1 MYNLVA
7 RYFHTPLGRAGCRFA
22 GAFFLVSASLA
33 APDTPTPDCSFN
45 FSLSAAGNSSA
56 VPNACP
62 YLYFSYK
69 STGFSGLSVQ
79 LNGAADSSGSPG
91 TFGALSGTVNVGS
104 NPLTSTTGAYAQITA
119 TQTNMAAW
127 LQVNLSGL
135 TGTGQ
140 VTGVVYGYKA
150 AFALGGG
157 GGGGGATGPTG
168 PTGPSG
174 PSGPSGPTGP
184 TGTGATGAT
193 GATGPS
199 GGPTG
204 PSGATG
210 ATGATGPSGGP
221 TGPTGATGAT
231 GATGPSAVHAFGGSF
246 GGTASGAPV
255 LTASST
261 TAVYTTVPYSC
272 TIQAWN
278 ITISPADTATID
290 IWKVATGTAI
300 PTSSNSIT
308 ASATPAISSGTALH
322 STTLTGW
329 TTSVSANDI
338 VGINL
343 KAVGGTAT
351 YANLVVQCQ

>member
-1 MYNLVA
+1 MKRLI
-7 RYFHTPLGRAGCRFA
+7 FLFLLFTPLLFEQTQSAIAPACSLGPGQLSFNGTGNSNAFDNRPVSSAG
-22 GAFFLVSASLA
+22 LVTCSNWTLDYSAQSAVSSLTIQVQG
-33 APDTPTPDCSFN
+33 APDSN
-45 FSLSAAGNSSA
+45 
-56 VPNACP
+56 
-62 YLYFSYK
+62 
-69 STGFSGLSVQ
+69 
-79 LNGAADSSGSPG
+79 GSPG
-91 TFGALSGTVNVGS
+91 TFTSLGSSTTFPSGEITVNGNYSPWMRVAVTAAGANGPISALLNGYRNGS
-104 NPLTSTTGAYAQITA
+104 G
-119 TQTNMAAW
+119 
-127 LQVNLSGL
+127 
-135 TGTGQ
+135 
-140 VTGVVYGYKA
+140 
-150 AFALGGG
+150 GGG

-184 TGTGATGAT
+184 TGSGATGAT
-193 GATGPS
+193 GATGPG

-221 TGPTGATGAT
+221 TGPTGPTGAT

-272 TIQAWN
+272 TIQAWD

-290 IWKVATGTAI
+290 VWKVATGTAI
-300 PTSSNSIT
+300 PTSTNSIT
-308 ASATPAISSGTALH
+308 ASATPAISTGTAVH

-329 TTSVSANDI
+329 TTSVSQNDI

-351 YANLVVQCQ
+351 YANLVVSCQ